1 MMKVVEEN
9 RLPHLGWGRK
19 GVEIILTLLKFKWK
33 FTKTTWL
40 IYLNNWPLHNLL
52 VCPRNIKF

>member
-33 FTKTTWL
+33 FTKLFTKIT
-40 IYLNNWPLHNLL
+40 
-52 VCPRNIKF
+52 